1 MNQKSLQDKTFSSI
15 AWSGSIQVLSQIL
28 NFGLGIILARL
39 LTPEDFGIMA
49 TILVFIGISQL
60 LSDFGLSSSL
70 IQKEKITNTESF
82 SCAVLNTIFGGLFT
96 FTLIIFHNDIANFYN
111 EPQLKSIVLVI
122 APIFILHSMCSVPQ
136 ALLSRELEHKKISII
151 GLISMITSSI
161 IAVGLALAD
170 FGIWSLVSQ
179 QYINVTLRTIML
191 IYLSELSLS
200 RFNISSIR
208 GLFNFSANVFLTRLI
223 QQIAQQTD
231 KVLIGKY
238 LGTSELGLYS
248 RAFHFTAFPINNVT
262 RVVSNVLFPALTKV
276 NEDSDKV
283 ASVYLTVIGYIAIIT
298 FPTLSGFA
306 YLSSEIIITL
316 LGDQWLPM
324 QPYLVFFSI
333 IGIVSSIGQV
343 STPFFLSQGKANL
356 HLKLNLFTQ
365 PVKTFFLLIGINWG
379 LEGVLIANAASSF
392 VSFTSSL
399 LVLMLFVNVTVMS
412 IIKVLYKTLLATCL
426 MIFALEAINILFIYN
441 SPTHKLFWNTLIGSL
456 LYILLNYLLINR
468 SFLNLINLLIS
479 RLNRSKVKF
488 KIN

>member
-1 MNQKSLQDKTFSSI
+1 
-15 AWSGSIQVLSQIL
+15 
-28 NFGLGIILARL
+28 
-39 LTPEDFGIMA
+39 
-49 TILVFIGISQL
+49 
-60 LSDFGLSSSL
+60 
-70 IQKEKITNTESF
+70 
-82 SCAVLNTIFGGLFT
+82 
-96 FTLIIFHNDIANFYN
+96 
-111 EPQLKSIVLVI
+111 
-122 APIFILHSMCSVPQ
+122 
-136 ALLSRELEHKKISII
+136 
-151 GLISMITSSI
+151 MITSSI

-479 RLNRSKVKF
+479 RLNKSKVKF